1 MQKWT
6 VPKASLLPATL
17 LALIVM
23 FTFGSLQNYGPESTL
38 RRFHTSLLNIQR
50 AQVAGQGIPAN
61 EWARLRSSL
70 VEDIG
75 ARPGTGTDEYST
87 MLVARVYDQYR
98 IGATYSLARMDRH
111 PREVRI
117 AVVYAPPGLPQ
128 STIVWVVTKPTGSR
142 EWKISA
148 RKTFSA
154 MGVP

>member
-6 VPKASLLPATL
+6 VPKASLLPAAL
-17 LALIVM
+17 LALIVI
-23 FTFGSLQNYGPESTL
+23 FTFGSLQNYGPESTV
-38 RRFHTSLLNIQR
+38 RRFHTSLTNIQKSQLENR
-50 AQVAGQGIPAN
+50 GIPAN

-70 VEDIG
+70 VEDVG
-75 ARPGTGTDEYST
+75 ATPGSGTDQYAKL
-87 MLVARVYDQYR
+87 LVERVYDQYR

-117 AVVYAPPGLPQ
+117 AVVYAPPGMPQ
-128 STIVWVVTKPTGSR
+128 STIVWVVTKPSGSR
-142 EWKISA
+142 EWKINA